1 MSLPASTSL
10 FELREAL
17 RGHGP
22 ASASELAQRLQRP
35 PAVVQAML
43 EHWQRRGRVRIVEP
57 GAAPVGS
64 SPADGTLRNSGNSGN
79 SARSAD
85 PGGCGSG
92 ACSSCGSCAS
102 APPAGGGA
110 RADRLPPARYAW
122 CEQRVV
128 GMLGVA
134 TGTGAPAAGHRLDPP
149 HALR

>member
-22 ASASELAQRLQRP
+22 ASAAELARRLQRP

-57 GAAPVGS
+57 GAAPS
-64 SPADGTLRNSGNSGN
+64 
-79 SARSAD
+79 
-85 PGGCGSG
+85 GGCGSG
-92 ACSSCGSCAS
+92 ACSSCGSCSS
-102 APPAGGGA
+102 APPAGGDA
-110 RADRLPPARYAW
+110 RAERLPPARYAW

-128 GMLGVA
+128 GVLGVA
-134 TGTGAPAAGHRLDPP
+134 AGTGAPAAGHRLGTP